1 MYNLIRFFKIYQS
14 TIYFIIFFSFSI
26 YLLFTNNSYHS
37 FLNKKTFSE
46 LRGYSMSKI
55 SSINQYLSLKEKNKI
70 LLNENVRIKNQLS
83 KYSLKKNINFVDY
96 GNYYLFNSARVIN
109 NSVFKRNNFLTLNKG
124 SKDGIKIGQGVVIND
139 GIVGIVKGV
148 SQNYSLVMSVL
159 NKKTNVSIKF
169 KKNNYV
175 GSLKWNGYNYKK
187 GEVKDV
193 MNHIDIL
200 VGDTIV
206 TSGYG
211 TIFPKDIK
219 VGVVSKIRNRDNS
232 GYQKIE
238 VNFLKDL
245 NMIDFVYVVEAKNK
259 LEIRKLEKSLDD

>member
-1 MYNLIRFFKIYQS
+1 
-14 TIYFIIFFSFSI
+14 
-26 YLLFTNNSYHS
+26 
-37 FLNKKTFSE
+37 
-46 LRGYSMSKI
+46 MSKI
-55 SSINQYLSLKEKNKI
+55 TLLNKYFSLKEKNKV
-70 LLNENVRIKNQLS
+70 LLDENVRIKNLLS
-83 KYSLKKNINFVDY
+83 KYDLKNKKYVNVNNDY
-96 GNYYLFNSARVIN
+96 FLYNSARVIN
-109 NSVFKRNNFLTLNKG
+109 NSVFKRNNFLTINKG
-124 SKDGIKIGQGVVIND
+124 SRDGIKIGQGIIITD
-139 GIVGIVKGV
+139 GIVGIVKNV
-148 SQNYSLVMSVL
+148 SKNYSLAISVL
-159 NKKTNVSIKF
+159 NKKTNVSVKF

-193 MNHIDIL
+193 MNHIDIS

-211 TIFPKDIK
+211 TIFPKDINI
-219 VGVVSKIRNRDNS
+219 GVVSKIRNRDNS

-259 LEIRKLEKSLDD
+259 VEIKKLEKSLDD

>member
-1 MYNLIRFFKIYQS
+1 
-14 TIYFIIFFSFSI
+14 
-26 YLLFTNNSYHS
+26 
-37 FLNKKTFSE
+37 
-46 LRGYSMSKI
+46 MSKF
-55 SSINQYLSLKEKNKI
+55 SSIKQYLSLKEKNKI

-83 KYSLKKNINFVDY
+83 KYSIKKDKNIINDN
-96 GNYYLFNSARVIN
+96 NYYLFNSARVIN

-124 SKDGIKIGQGVVIND
+124 SKDGIKTGQGVVIED
-139 GIVGIVKGV
+139 GIVGIVQRV
-148 SQNYSLVMSVL
+148 SQNYSLVISIL

-175 GSLKWNGYNYKK
+175 GSLRWNGYNYKK

-193 MNHIDIL
+193 MNHINIS

-211 TIFPKDIK
+211 TIFPKDINI
-219 VGVVSKIRNRDNS
+219 GVVSKLRNRDNS

-238 VNFLKDL
+238 INFLKDL

-259 LEIRKLEKSLDD
+259 LEIRKLEKSFDD

>member
-1 MYNLIRFFKIYQS
+1 
-14 TIYFIIFFSFSI
+14 
-26 YLLFTNNSYHS
+26 
-37 FLNKKTFSE
+37 
-46 LRGYSMSKI
+46 MSKF

-83 KYSLKKNINFVDY
+83 RYNLKKDINFVKHND
-96 GNYYLFNSARVIN
+96 YYLFNSARVIN

-124 SKDGIKIGQGVVIND
+124 SKDGIKIGQGVVIKD
-139 GIVGIVKGV
+139 GIIGIVKSV
-148 SQNYSLVMSVL
+148 SKNYSVVISIL

-175 GSLKWNGYNYKK
+175 GSLKWNGYNYMK

-193 MNHIDIL
+193 MNHIDIS

-219 VGVVSKIRNRDNS
+219 IGFVSKVKNRDNS

-259 LEIRKLEKSLDD
+259 LEILKLQKSFDD

>member
-1 MYNLIRFFKIYQS
+1 
-14 TIYFIIFFSFSI
+14 
-26 YLLFTNNSYHS
+26 
-37 FLNKKTFSE
+37 
-46 LRGYSMSKI
+46 MSKF

-83 KYSLKKNINFVDY
+83 RYNLKKDINFVKHND
-96 GNYYLFNSARVIN
+96 YYLFNSARVIN

-124 SKDGIKIGQGVVIND
+124 SKDGIKIGQGVVIKD
-139 GIVGIVKGV
+139 GIIGIVKSV
-148 SQNYSLVMSVL
+148 SKNYSLVISVL

-175 GSLKWNGYNYKK
+175 GSLKWNGYNYMK

-193 MNHIDIL
+193 MNHIDIS

-219 VGVVSKIRNRDNS
+219 IGVVSKVKNRDNS

-259 LEIRKLEKSLDD
+259 LEIIKLQKSFDD

>member
-1 MYNLIRFFKIYQS
+1 
-14 TIYFIIFFSFSI
+14 
-26 YLLFTNNSYHS
+26 
-37 FLNKKTFSE
+37 
-46 LRGYSMSKI
+46 MSKF

-83 KYSLKKNINFVDY
+83 RYNLKKDINFVKHND
-96 GNYYLFNSARVIN
+96 YYLFNSARVIN

-124 SKDGIKIGQGVVIND
+124 SKDGIKIGQGVVIKD
-139 GIVGIVKGV
+139 GIIGIVKSV
-148 SQNYSLVMSVL
+148 SKNYSVVISIL

-175 GSLKWNGYNYKK
+175 GSLKWNGYNYMK

-193 MNHIDIL
+193 MNHIDIS

-219 VGVVSKIRNRDNS
+219 IGVVSKIKNRDNS

-259 LEIRKLEKSLDD
+259 LEILKLQKSFDD

>member
-1 MYNLIRFFKIYQS
+1 
-14 TIYFIIFFSFSI
+14 
-26 YLLFTNNSYHS
+26 
-37 FLNKKTFSE
+37 
-46 LRGYSMSKI
+46 MSKF

-83 KYSLKKNINFVDY
+83 RYNLKKDINFVKHND
-96 GNYYLFNSARVIN
+96 YYLFNSARVIN

-124 SKDGIKIGQGVVIND
+124 SKDGIKIGQGVVIKD
-139 GIVGIVKGV
+139 GIIGIVKSV
-148 SQNYSLVMSVL
+148 SKNYSLVISVL

-175 GSLKWNGYNYKK
+175 GSLKWNGYNYMK

-193 MNHIDIL
+193 MNHIDIS

-219 VGVVSKIRNRDNS
+219 IGVVSKVKNRDNS

-259 LEIRKLEKSLDD
+259 LEILKLQKSFDD

>member
-1 MYNLIRFFKIYQS
+1 
-14 TIYFIIFFSFSI
+14 
-26 YLLFTNNSYHS
+26 
-37 FLNKKTFSE
+37 
-46 LRGYSMSKI
+46 MSKF

-83 KYSLKKNINFVDY
+83 RYNLKKDINFVKHND
-96 GNYYLFNSARVIN
+96 YYLFNSARVIN

-124 SKDGIKIGQGVVIND
+124 SKDGIKIGQGVVIKD
-139 GIVGIVKGV
+139 GIIGIVKSV
-148 SQNYSLVMSVL
+148 SKNYSVVISIL

-175 GSLKWNGYNYKK
+175 GSLKWNGYNYMK

-193 MNHIDIL
+193 MNHIDIS

-219 VGVVSKIRNRDNS
+219 IGVVSKVKNRDNS

-259 LEIRKLEKSLDD
+259 LEILKLQKSFDD

>member
-1 MYNLIRFFKIYQS
+1 MCIRD
-14 TIYFIIFFSFSI
+14 
-26 YLLFTNNSYHS
+26 
-37 FLNKKTFSE
+37 
-46 LRGYSMSKI
+46 R
-55 SSINQYLSLKEKNKI
+55 
-70 LLNENVRIKNQLS
+70 
-83 KYSLKKNINFVDY
+83 
-96 GNYYLFNSARVIN
+96 
-109 NSVFKRNNFLTLNKG
+109 NKG

-139 GIVGIVKGV
+139 GIVGIVKSV
-148 SQNYSLVMSVL
+148 SQNYSLVISIL

-187 GEVKDV
+187 GEVNDV
-193 MNHIDIL
+193 MNHIDIS

-211 TIFPKDIK
+211 TIFPKDINI
-219 VGVVSKIRNRDNS
+219 GVVSKIRNRDNS

>member
-1 MYNLIRFFKIYQS
+1 
-14 TIYFIIFFSFSI
+14 
-26 YLLFTNNSYHS
+26 
-37 FLNKKTFSE
+37 
-46 LRGYSMSKI
+46 MSKF

-70 LLNENVRIKNQLS
+70 LLKENLKIKNQLS
-83 KYSLKKNINFVDY
+83 KYSFEKSINFIDY
-96 GNYYLFNSARVIN
+96 NNYYLFNSARVIN

-124 SKDGIKIGQGVVIND
+124 SKDGIKTGQGVVIED
-139 GIVGIVKGV
+139 GIVGIVQRV
-148 SQNYSLVMSVL
+148 SQNYSLVISIL

-175 GSLKWNGYNYKK
+175 GSLRWNGYNYKK

-193 MNHIDIL
+193 MNHINIS

-211 TIFPKDIK
+211 TIFPKDINI
-219 VGVVSKIRNRDNS
+219 GVVSKLRNRDNS

-238 VNFLKDL
+238 INFLKDL
-245 NMIDFVYVVEAKNK
+245 N
-259 LEIRKLEKSLDD
+259 LLGL

>member
-1 MYNLIRFFKIYQS
+1 
-14 TIYFIIFFSFSI
+14 
-26 YLLFTNNSYHS
+26 
-37 FLNKKTFSE
+37 
-46 LRGYSMSKI
+46 MSKF

-70 LLNENVRIKNQLS
+70 LLSENVKIKNQLS
-83 KYSLKKNINFVDY
+83 RYNLKKDMNFAEHND
-96 GNYYLFNSARVIN
+96 YYLFNSARVIN

-124 SKDGIKIGQGVVIND
+124 SKDGIKIGQGVVIKD
-139 GIVGIVKGV
+139 GIIGIVKSV
-148 SQNYSLVMSVL
+148 SKNYSLVISVL

-175 GSLKWNGYNYKK
+175 GSLKWNGYNYMK

-193 MNHIDIL
+193 MNHIDIS

-219 VGVVSKIRNRDNS
+219 IGVVSKVKNRDNS

-259 LEIRKLEKSLDD
+259 LEILKLQKSFDD

>member
-1 MYNLIRFFKIYQS
+1 M
-14 TIYFIIFFSFSI
+14 
-26 YLLFTNNSYHS
+26 
-37 FLNKKTFSE
+37 
-46 LRGYSMSKI
+46 
-55 SSINQYLSLKEKNKI
+55 
-70 LLNENVRIKNQLS
+70 
-83 KYSLKKNINFVDY
+83 
-96 GNYYLFNSARVIN
+96 
-109 NSVFKRNNFLTLNKG
+109 
-124 SKDGIKIGQGVVIND
+124 IND
-139 GIVGIVKGV
+139 GIVGIVKSV
-148 SQNYSLVMSVL
+148 SQNYSLVISIL

-193 MNHIDIL
+193 MNHIDIS

-211 TIFPKDIK
+211 TIFPKDINI
-219 VGVVSKIRNRDNS
+219 GVVSKIRNRDNS

>member
-1 MYNLIRFFKIYQS
+1 
-14 TIYFIIFFSFSI
+14 
-26 YLLFTNNSYHS
+26 
-37 FLNKKTFSE
+37 
-46 LRGYSMSKI
+46 MSKF

-83 KYSLKKNINFVDY
+83 RYNLKKDINFVKHND
-96 GNYYLFNSARVIN
+96 YYLFNSARVIN

-124 SKDGIKIGQGVVIND
+124 SKDGIKIGQGVVIKD
-139 GIVGIVKGV
+139 GIIGIVKSV
-148 SQNYSLVMSVL
+148 SKNYSVVISIL

-175 GSLKWNGYNYKK
+175 GSLKWNGYNYMK

-193 MNHIDIL
+193 MNHIDIS

-219 VGVVSKIRNRDNS
+219 IGVVSKIRNRDNS

-259 LEIRKLEKSLDD
+259 LEILKLQKSFDD